1 MEHAIGVIDSGV
13 GGLTVAKEI
22 MRQMP
27 NEVIYYVGD
36 TARCPYGPRPE
47 AEVRRFTL
55 QMAGF
60 LVERHIKM
68 LVIACNTATAV
79 VLQELRET
87 LDIPVVGVIAPG
99 ARAALKVT
107 ENGRVGI
114 LGTVGTINSQAYV
127 HELKMINQQIHVEQ
141 LACPKFVPIVE
152 SFEYHSN
159 VAKKVVAETL
169 ISIKGKGI
177 DTIVLGCTHYPLLG
191 PLIQK
196 EMGPDVK
203 VISSGEETAQEVS
216 TILDF
221 NGWLNPSSALP
232 KHRFFTT
239 GSRSIF
245 KQIASD
251 WLQSDDLHIE
261 FVNLRN
267 HEYLVKK

>member
-60 LVERHIKM
+60 LVERNIKM

-79 VLQELRET
+79 VLQELREV
-87 LDIPVVGVIAPG
+87 LNIPVVGVIAPG

-107 ENGRVGI
+107 ENGRIGI
-114 LGTVGTINSQAYV
+114 LGTIGTIKSQAYV
-127 HELKMINQQIHVEQ
+127 DELKMINQQIHVEQ

-159 VAKKVVAETL
+159 VAKKVVSETL
-169 ISIKGKGI
+169 IPIKGKGI
-177 DTIVLGCTHYPLLG
+177 DTLVLGCTHYPLLAS
-191 PLIQK
+191 LIQA
-196 EMGPDVK
+196 EMGPEVN
-203 VISSGEETAQEVS
+203 VICSGEETAQEVS

-221 NGWLNPSSALP
+221 HGWLNPSSATP
-232 KHRFFTT
+232 KHHFFTT
-239 GSRSIF
+239 GSQSIF
-245 KQIASD
+245 YRIASD
-251 WLQSDDLHIE
+251 WLHSVELHIE
-261 FVNLRN
+261 FVNLKN
-267 HEYLVKK
+267 QDFLY